1 MRLQSIKTNTA
12 RTTPHKLTMVLTRN
26 KKTNEGGGSIENR
39 IHTKNDD
46 TLSPTRGNHG
56 TEGASKNNGPPPRP
70 SKNQPRRG
78 GVGDSCHHKES
89 TSNKEVDEKV
99 AGEAGAPASSD
110 AGAGASASSV
120 PEEGAGASDDAG
132 AGATTEATA
141 SDVSGTDASS
151 AIVTS
156 KETQEAGETNGV
168 LVEEISV
175 STATT
180 LSSLGGTTTLAS
192 STTSV
197 KKLVNARTPAE
208 VSDWLWTGKVP
219 DDMEDIRRLTNVMG
233 GYIRELHSQIMAMS
247 DNMVY
252 LADIPRSGARQR
264 GKSKAVVELSKSN
277 HTLKGLISRC
287 IEGQVWRKRAFF
299 LKEGWHLYSTND
311 HSFCQL
317 FMKWGKLRDV
327 KPEYYGGEEVL
338 WDRFVVPLLSQL
350 MMAKRA
356 NLYRKV
362 QEWWGGK
369 CMSWVKIYVNN
380 YFVL

>member
-1 MRLQSIKTNTA
+1 MILNESLARPSSFFVSYLTTHTRLQSIKTNTA
-12 RTTPHKLTMVLTRN
+12 RTTPHKLTMINTRTR
-26 KKTNEGGGSIENR
+26 KTNERCGSIENR

-70 SKNQPRRG
+70 RKNQPRRG
-78 GVGDSCHHKES
+78 GVGDSCRHKES
-89 TSNKEVDEKV
+89 TTNKEVDEKV

-110 AGAGASASSV
+110 AGASASSV

-192 STTSV
+192 STTSI

-299 LKEGWHLYSTND
+299 LKEGWHL
-311 HSFCQL
+311 
-317 FMKWGKLRDV
+317 
-327 KPEYYGGEEVL
+327 
-338 WDRFVVPLLSQL
+338 
-350 MMAKRA
+350 A
-356 NLYRKV
+356 
-362 QEWWGGK
+362 
-369 CMSWVKIYVNN
+369 
-380 YFVL
+380 FVLDE